1 MNLLIAP
8 DKKESLELPS
18 APAAF
23 GAPEVVIHLE
33 QVSVVYRAPRERI
46 DTFKEY
52 AIRLLKGGVTHD
64 EFRALNEVTFDI
76 RRGEVFGIIGHNGAG
91 KSTLLKVVSR
101 VLKPTGGRVWVKGRL
116 APMLELGAGFHP
128 ELTGRE
134 NVFLNGTLLGYSHA
148 QMEELFDEI
157 VEFAELQDFI
167 DAPLRTYSTGMVV
180 RLGFA
185 VATATRPDVLVVDE
199 VLSVGDEPFQAKCAA
214 RIGYFRAQGT
224 AILLVTHDSRLALQ
238 MCDRAVW
245 LDHGAVRGLGDT
257 PEVIAAYQHHYGK
270 PGEFTEPL
278 QLSAARQTP
287 TDELDQLEAKALERS
302 WYYPFVLPSGQAVE
316 CQLNE
321 EVRRI
326 HTDRLQMILQAL
338 RPVVGTN
345 LEATSCLD
353 IGCNQG
359 YFAANLAARGCQKV
373 VGLDMRPQNIADAD
387 LIRQVYDL
395 QNLSFNVADIN
406 QYAAQ
411 EQYDVVMMLSLL
423 IWLENPIGAL
433 RIARQL
439 TRRVLLVETP
449 VVPEV
454 TGQIDWGTHLN
465 QKPLVGSFGMLDIQH
480 EALLALGGRTDL
492 ALVPGRATL
501 LWLMQRLGFSKVEVI
516 TPANHSHEQLA
527 NGKRILVAG
536 YV

>member
-8 DKKESLELPS
+8 DKQDLAERAETP
-18 APAAF
+18 
-23 GAPEVVIHLE
+23 GAHDVVIRLE

-46 DTFKEY
+46 NTFKEY
-52 AIRLLKGGVTHD
+52 VIRLAKGGIKHD

-101 VLKPTGGRVWVKGRL
+101 VLKPTEGRVWVKGRL

-167 DAPLRTYSTGMVV
+167 DAPLRTYSTGMSV

-214 RIGYFRAQGT
+214 RIADFRSEGT

-257 PEVIAAYQHHYGK
+257 LTVIAAYQQHYGK
-270 PGEFTEPL
+270 PGEFAEPL
-278 QLSAARQTP
+278 PLNAIKQLQT
-287 TDELDQLEAKALERS
+287 EEVGELEARVLEKS
-302 WYYPFVLPSGQAVE
+302 WYYPFVLPSDNAVD
-316 CQLNE
+316 CQLDE
-321 EVRRI
+321 GIQRI
-326 HTDRLQMILQAL
+326 HTDRLHMIFQAL
-338 RPVVGTN
+338 RPVVHEQWN
-345 LEATSCLD
+345 AISCLD

-373 VGLDMRPQNIADAD
+373 VGLDLRPQNVADAD
-387 LIRQVYDL
+387 LIRQVYGL
-395 QNLSFNVADIN
+395 QNLSFHVADIN
-406 QYAAQ
+406 SHEAQ

-454 TGQIDWGTHLN
+454 SGQIDWGTRHA
-465 QKPLVGSFGMLDIQH
+465 QKTVFGSFGVLDIEQ
-480 EALLALGGRTDL
+480 ETLLSLGGRTDL

-501 LWLMQRLGFSKVEVI
+501 IWLLQRLGFSKVEVI
-516 TPANHSHEQLA
+516 APPKDSYEQLA
-527 NGKRILVAG
+527 TGKRILVAA
-536 YV
+536 YI

>member
-8 DKKESLELPS
+8 DKETSAELVTTP
-18 APAAF
+18 
-23 GAPEVVIHLE
+23 GAHDVIIRLE

-52 AIRLLKGGVTHD
+52 AIRLLKGGIAQD
-64 EFRALNEVTFDI
+64 EFRALNEVTFEI

-101 VLKPTGGRVWVKGRL
+101 VLKPTKGRVWVKGRL

-148 QMEELFDEI
+148 EMEALFDEI

-167 DAPLRTYSTGMVV
+167 DAPLRTYSTGMAV

-199 VLSVGDEPFQAKCAA
+199 VLSVGDEPFQAKCTA
-214 RIGYFRAQGT
+214 RISEFRAQGT
-224 AILLVTHDSRLALQ
+224 AILLVTHDSRLALL
-238 MCDRAVW
+238 MCDRTVW
-245 LDHGAVRGLGDT
+245 LDHGAVRGLGET
-257 PEVIAAYQHHYGK
+257 SKVIAAYHQHYGK
-270 PGEFTEPL
+270 PVEFTEPL
-278 QLSAARQTP
+278 RTSISPPAPTQQLS
-287 TDELDQLEAKALERS
+287 QLEAQALARS
-302 WYYPFVLPSGQAVE
+302 WYYPFVLPSGTAVD
-316 CQLNE
+316 CQLDE
-321 EVRRI
+321 AVARI
-326 HTDRLQMILQAL
+326 HTDRLQMIFQAL
-338 RPVVGTN
+338 RPAVGTHWN
-345 LEATSCLD
+345 QISCLD

-359 YFAANLAARGCQKV
+359 YFAANLAAHGCQKV
-373 VGLDMRPQNIADAD
+373 VGLDLRPQNVADAD
-387 LIRQVYDL
+387 LMRQVYGFK
-395 QNLSFNVADIN
+395 NLSFSVADIN
-406 QYAAQ
+406 GYEAQ

-423 IWLENPIGAL
+423 IWLEDPIGAL

-449 VVPEV
+449 IVPEV
-454 TGQIDWGTHLN
+454 SGQIDWGSRLA
-465 QKPLVGSFGMLDIQH
+465 QKPLVGSFGMLDIEQ
-480 EALLALGGRTDL
+480 ETLLPLGGRTDL

-501 LWLMQRLGFSKVEVI
+501 LWLLERLGFTKVEVI
-516 TPANHSHEQLA
+516 APPHGSYEQLA
-527 NGKRILVAG
+527 TGKRILVAA

>member
-8 DKKESLELPS
+8 DKQDIAERAETSR
-18 APAAF
+18 AH
-23 GAPEVVIHLE
+23 EVVIHLE

-46 DTFKEY
+46 NTFKEY
-52 AIRLLKGGVTHD
+52 VIRLSKGGIKHD

-101 VLKPTGGRVWVKGRL
+101 VLKPTEGRVWVKGRL

-167 DAPLRTYSTGMVV
+167 DAPLRTYSTGMSV

-199 VLSVGDEPFQAKCAA
+199 VLSVGDEPFQAKCTA
-214 RIGYFRAQGT
+214 RIDDFRSQGT

-245 LDHGAVRGLGDT
+245 LDHGAVRGLGET
-257 PEVIAAYQHHYGK
+257 PEVIAAYQRHYGK
-270 PGEFTEPL
+270 PDETSEPPSESDTL
-278 QLSAARQTP
+278 QPLEEELSP
-287 TDELDQLEAKALERS
+287 LDAQVLGKT
-302 WYYPFVLPSGQAVE
+302 WYYPYVLPSGRAVE
-316 CQLNE
+316 CQLGE
-321 EVRRI
+321 AVQRI

-338 RPVVGTN
+338 EPVVETDWTQ
-345 LEATSCLD
+345 LSCLD

-359 YFAANLAARGCQKV
+359 YFAAHLAARGCQKV
-373 VGLDMRPQNIADAD
+373 VGLDFRPQNIADAN
-387 LIRQVYDL
+387 LIREAYGLD
-395 QNLSFNVADIN
+395 NLSFKVVDIN
-406 QYAAQ
+406 GYEPQ
-411 EQYDVVMMLSLL
+411 EQFDVVLMLSLL

-433 RIARQL
+433 RLARQM
-439 TRRVLLVETP
+439 THRVLVVETP

-454 TGQIDWGTHLN
+454 SGQIDWGSHHA
-465 QKPLVGSFGMLDIQH
+465 QKPLVGSFGLIDNEQ
-480 EALLALGGRTDL
+480 ELLLPLSGPTNL
-492 ALVPGRATL
+492 ALVPGRTTL
-501 LWLMQRLGFSKVEVI
+501 IWLLQRLGFSKVEVI
-516 TPANHSHEQLA
+516 APPQDSYEQLA
-527 NGKRILVAG
+527 AGKRILVAA